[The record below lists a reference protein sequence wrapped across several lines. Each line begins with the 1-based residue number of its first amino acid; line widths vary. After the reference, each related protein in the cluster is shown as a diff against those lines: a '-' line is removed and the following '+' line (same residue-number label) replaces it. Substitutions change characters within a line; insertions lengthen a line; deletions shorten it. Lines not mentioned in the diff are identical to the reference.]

1 MNNVLERIISLVSF
15 NTNIE
20 AGMIASDTDFESL
33 GFDSLSLMEMAVA
46 IQREFGV
53 DVAENELAMC
63 DTVGELAATVAGVVQ
78 DA

>member
-15 NTNIE
+15 NTNVE
-20 AGMIASDTDFESL
+20 PGMIASDTDFESL

-63 DTVGELAATVAGVVQ
+63 DTVGELATTVAGVVQ
-78 DA
+78 GA

>member
-1 MNNVLERIISLVSF
+1 MNNVLGRVISLVSF

-20 AGMIASDTDFESL
+20 AAMIASDTDLESL
-33 GFDSLSLMEMAVA
+33 GFDSLSLMEIAVA

-63 DTVGELAATVAGVVQ
+63 DTVGELAATVVGVVQ
-78 DA
+78 DV